1 MLWFWTF
8 LAVDNFHFT
17 RKIAPKKFGW
27 KTREAR
33 ENVVVLDFLAVDNF
47 HFTRKIVKIEFLDK
61 KLTFIIVCRVS
72 HLFRMFLGVKK
83 SVECFLR
90 ICSIWQ
96 SRWVKKNSLACSK
109 NADKKG
115 LSMHYPLLEKFL
127 GTRGGGCRTSL
138 LMRCRAARNQNSSSV
153 RSASGITSY
162 IPASSFKR
170 SQAVL
175 LGDEMKA

>member
-1 MLWFWTF
+1 MTIFLPFILISFLTLFWHSFPIQTHCSKSSF
-8 LAVDNFHFT
+8 LVHKFNFDFP
-17 RKIAPKKFGW
+17 RKSFFGW
-27 KTREAR
+27 KTR

-115 LSMHYPLLEKFL
+115 LRHALPVVGK
-127 GTRGGGCRTSL
+127 
-138 LMRCRAARNQNSSSV
+138 
-153 RSASGITSY
+153 
-162 IPASSFKR
+162 IPWHAWWW
-170 SQAVL
+170 V
-175 LGDEMKA
+175 